1 MLKRELDSFLRDLK
15 ERKRRSKNTVQAYRD
30 DLGPWLVFL
39 ERQIAALPKSDPND
53 PLFLR
58 LYLRE
63 RSESGVSNRTLARF
77 LSALSSFQD
86 YLRQIPR
93 KKKYL
98 FVIPRIKFSTRLP
111 SFVPQSESARL
122 FDHGSGRGD
131 KKSYRYFRD
140 YMMVALLYVSGIRR
154 EELVGLNLGD
164 IDEGRGLMSVI
175 GKGNKQ
181 RQVPIGESTMPDL
194 AEYLRRRE
202 QFLTDKSN
210 GQTALFLNQRGDRLS
225 VRSVDRLV
233 KLFGKSV
240 GVALTP
246 HKLRHSFATHLLENG
261 ANLLLIKELLG
272 HVSLSTTQKYTHVT
286 AETLKSV
293 YMRTHPRAE
302 EKSQGAK

>member
-1 MLKRELDSFLRDLK
+1 MQKRELDSFLRDLK
-15 ERKRRSKNTVQAYRD
+15 DRKRRSKNTVQSYRD

-39 ERQIAALPKSDPND
+39 EGQIAALPKSDPND

-77 LSALSSFQD
+77 LSALSSFQE
-86 YLRQIPR
+86 YLRQKPGT
-93 KKKYL
+93 KKYL

-111 SFVPQSESARL
+111 SFVPQAESARL
-122 FDHGSGRGD
+122 FDHGSSRGD

-154 EELVGLNLGD
+154 VELVGLNLGD
-164 IDEGRGLMSVI
+164 IDEGRGLMSVL

-181 RQVPIGESTMPDL
+181 RLVPLGESTMPDL

-202 QFLTDKSN
+202 QFLADRAKNQS
-210 GQTALFLNQRGDRLS
+210 ALFLNQKGDRLS

-233 KLFGKSV
+233 KTFGKAV

-261 ANLLLIKELLG
+261 ADLLLIKELLG

-293 YMRTHPRAE
+293 YMRAHPRAE
-302 EKSQGAK
+302 GKSQGAK

>member
-1 MLKRELDSFLRDLK
+1 MLERELVSFLRDLE
-15 ERKRRSKNTVQAYRD
+15 ERKRRSKHTVQAYRD
-30 DLGPWLVFL
+30 DLTPWLVFL
-39 ERQIAALPKSDPND
+39 GRQIEALPESAPND
-53 PLFLR
+53 SLFLR

-77 LSALSSFQD
+77 LSALSSFQEF
-86 YLRQIPR
+86 LTQEP
-93 KKKYL
+93 KAKKYL
-98 FVIPRIKFSTRLP
+98 FVLPRIKFSTRLP

-122 FDHGSGRGD
+122 FEHGSSRGD

-140 YMMVALLYVSGIRR
+140 YMMVVLLYVSGIRR

-164 IDEGRGLMSVI
+164 IDQERGLMSVI

-181 RQVPIGESTMPDL
+181 RQVPLGESTMPDL
-194 AEYLRRRE
+194 KEYLRRRVE
-202 QFLTDKSN
+202 FLAEKVN
-210 GQTALFLNQRGDRLS
+210 GQTALFLNNKGDRLS

-233 KLFGKSV
+233 KSFGRSV

-246 HKLRHSFATHLLENG
+246 HVLRHSFATHLLENG

-293 YMRTHPRAE
+293 YMRAHPRAE
-302 EKSQGAK
+302 GKSQGAK